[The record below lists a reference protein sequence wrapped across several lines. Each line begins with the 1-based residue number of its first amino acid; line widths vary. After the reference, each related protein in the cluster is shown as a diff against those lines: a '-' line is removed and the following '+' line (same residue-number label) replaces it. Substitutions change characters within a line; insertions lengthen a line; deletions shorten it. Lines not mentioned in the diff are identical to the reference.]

1 MKPDM
6 QNYDP
11 KEWPCFMFDQDAQN
25 EDDMPNY
32 NE

>member
-11 KEWPCFMFDQDAQN
+11 KEWLNFMFDPDAQN

-32 NE
+32 NK